1 MHIQVVTPTGTV
13 LDEDALEVTV
23 PGVVG
28 ELGILP
34 GHLPIITALEIGELS
49 VRTPAGRRHYAVN
62 KGFLEMAENKVIVV
76 TETAEEASTIDV
88 ERAREAHRRAEAQL
102 REHKSGTAEH
112 TTLLEA
118 LRRAATRI
126 KVAGKAGK

>member
-1 MHIQVVTPTGTV
+1 MQIQVVTPTGTV
-13 LDEDALEVTV
+13 LDAKALEVTV

-49 VRTPAGRRHYAVN
+49 VRTAEGRRHYAVN
-62 KGFLEMAENKVIVV
+62 KGFLEMAEDKVIVV

-88 ERAREAHRRAEAQL
+88 ERAREAAKRAEEQL
-102 REHKSGTAEH
+102 RSHAAGSLEH
-112 TTLLEA
+112 TTVLEA

-126 KVAGKAGK
+126 KVAGKGGK